1 MNIAITGASGFIGRN
16 LAARLR
22 AEGHST
28 RAVSLRSGSAFNAL
42 APDSFSACDA
52 VVHLAGEPVA
62 QRWTASAKKKILE
75 SRVAGTR
82 EVVRTLAGLVLKPSV
97 LVSASGVGYYGSRGD
112 EILAE
117 DAGPG
122 ADFVGEVSVAWER
135 EAFEAEKAGIRVVCP
150 RIGVVLGPDGGALQK
165 MLPPFNL
172 GIGGRIGSGAQWMSW
187 VHIDDLVKL
196 IGFALSGVSN
206 PSGVSNNVALSGPL
220 NAVAPNPVTNAGVTR
235 ELARALHRPAILP
248 VPEFVL
254 KLMFGEM
261 ASMLLGG
268 QRVIPQAAL
277 AAGFQFRYPELGSAL
292 AALFGSHRTSATS
305 SA

>member
-22 AEGHST
+22 AEGHSI
-28 RAVSLRSGSAFNAL
+28 RAISLRSGGSAFYAL
-42 APDSFSACDA
+42 APDSFAGCGA

-62 QRWTASAKKKILE
+62 QRWTASAKKKIFD
-75 SRVAGTR
+75 SRVVGTQAI
-82 EVVRTLAGLVLKPSV
+82 VRTLAGLVLKPSV

-112 EILAE
+112 EILSE
-117 DAGPG
+117 DAPPG
-122 ADFVGEVSVAWER
+122 ADFVGELAAAWEG
-135 EAFEAEKAGIRVVCP
+135 EAFEAEKLGIRVVCP
-150 RIGVVLGPDGGALQK
+150 RIGVVLGRDGGALQK
-165 MLPPFNL
+165 MLPPFKL

-187 VHIDDLVKL
+187 IHIDDLVNL
-196 IGFALSGVSN
+196 IAFALSN
-206 PSGVSNNVALSGPL
+206 RTLSGPL
-220 NAVAPNPVTNAGVTR
+220 NAVAPNPVTNAEFTR

-248 VPEFVL
+248 VPEYAL

-277 AAGFQFRYPELGSAL
+277 AAGFQFRYSELGSAL
-292 AALFGSHRTSATS
+292 AALLGSQRTSATP